1 MRLLTTV
8 DGQPVAEVVCAQLRE
23 AGIGSVN
30 KGNPLSAKRATF
42 GPQDIYVEERDLD
55 RAREVLTAA
64 EGVSEDEVVKA
75 EEEDA
80 ARRGLS

>member
-8 DGQPVAEVVCAQLRE
+8 NGQPVAEIVCAQLRE
-23 AGIGSVN
+23 AGIRVVN
-30 KGNPLSAKRATF
+30 KGYALSAERATF

-55 RAREVLTAA
+55 RAREVLKAA
-64 EGVSEDEVVKA
+64 EGVSEDDLIKA

-80 ARRGLS
+80 ARRDSA

>member
-8 DGQPVAEVVCAQLRE
+8 PGGPAAEMICTRLRQ
-23 AGIGSVN
+23 AGIEAVG
-30 KGNPLSAKRATF
+30 KGGALSARSRGI

-55 RAREVLTAA
+55 RAREVLQAD
-64 EGVSEDEVVKA
+64 EGVGEEELIQA
-75 EEEDA
+75 EEADA